1 MRSIIAFFYRQHLF
15 GNLITVLLFLVGI
28 YSVFAIRK
36 DLFPKVEFD
45 ITVITAIFP
54 GASPE
59 QVEKLIVNP
68 IEQSLK
74 EVDGLKKVQSQA
86 IDSRAVITVTL
97 DPDARNPEKTNDDI
111 QRAVDKIEDYPEDAE
126 KPIVLAVESSQTP
139 VIELSIT
146 SEVLSELELREYTKY
161 IADQLSLVNGVAKV
175 TKNAW
180 RRRELQILVD
190 QSRLAQRDISLSQV
204 IDSIRSQNLQM
215 PAGDMTLTSGRE
227 KAVKTDGEFRGVE
240 DLMSLSVKANFDGG
254 GTKLSDIASVKEG
267 LEKPTNLT
275 RTNGIEAFKLT
286 ILKKE
291 KADALKTVEKVRA
304 RVAELERSAPVGV
317 KMVFVNN
324 FTYYLKNR
332 ISTLSGNM
340 IMGICLV
347 FMILAL
353 FFPWKVASV
362 VAIGIPF
369 SMLSAIILIQ
379 YFGLS
384 INLISL
390 IGLIIVSGM
399 LVDDIVV
406 VVENVYRRLERGE
419 NSEAAIID
427 GTTEMI
433 PAVTASVLTTV
444 AAFGPML
451 FMTGIFGKFVF
462 QIPLLVILPLMI
474 SLFEAFLIAPGH
486 LRSFLGA
493 SLDSVYQKSKEQVKE
508 TKSRAKELKVHW
520 YDRILPHYR
529 KFIALL
535 IERRYVTISAFFV
548 FFVITAVI
556 SSQMRFILFPPDGIY
571 TFFVR
576 VDGEPG
582 ATLEEMSD
590 LLKPIEEEI
599 RKLPADELA
608 DYTTQI
614 GIQQNDP
621 NDPLT
626 KRASHYAQIRVN
638 LTPEQERTRTV
649 KEVVDDLRERTKT
662 PVGVK
667 KLNFQIAQGGPPQGR
682 PISINIYGE
691 DFKILR
697 ALGTDVKKV
706 LSEVPGVQ
714 DIEDSEVIGK
724 REVTVRPD
732 RQKISQVNLTVQEI
746 ATTVRA
752 AFAGVVAS
760 SSRTLDEEIDLRV
773 QLKPV
778 RAESAVQLESIQ
790 IGNREGKLIPL
801 NKIAEFTE
809 EDSRLLIQHEKYKRI
824 FNVSAQVDLNT
835 TTALK
840 ATKEAQEKLKE
851 LLKDH
856 PQYEISFGGENE
868 DTAESFQSLG
878 RAFIG
883 AFLLIFMILVLTF
896 QSFLQPIL
904 VLFALPFGFIGT
916 IYALLLHGRP
926 LSFMSM
932 LGIIA
937 LAGVI
942 VNNTIVY
949 IDYFNQRRREGWALK
964 EALLDAAVT
973 RLRPIVLTS
982 LTTVLGLLPTA
993 YGIGGSDGF
1002 VQALALALGWGLLI
1016 GSVLTV
1022 LLFPA
1027 VLHIVEDIQVKAA
1040 SLLKQKAGT

>member
-15 GNLITVLLFLVGI
+15 GNLITVLLILIGI
-28 YSVFAIRK
+28 YSVFTIRK

-45 ITVITAIFP
+45 ITVITAVFP

-97 DPDARNPEKTNDDI
+97 DPDARNTEKTNDDI
-111 QRAVDKIEDYPEDAE
+111 QRAVDQVEDYPEDAE

-139 VIELSIT
+139 VIELAIT
-146 SEVLSELELREYTKY
+146 SEALSELQLRDYTKY
-161 IADQLSLVNGVAKV
+161 LADQLSLVNGVAKV
-175 TKNAW
+175 SKNAW
-180 RRRELQILVD
+180 RRREMQILVD

-204 IDSIRSQNLQM
+204 IDSIRSQNLQL

-254 GTKLSDIASVKEG
+254 GTRLSDIANVKEG
-267 LEKPTNLT
+267 LEKPSSLT

-291 KADALKTVEKVRA
+291 KSDALKTVEAVRR
-304 RVAELERSAPVGV
+304 RVAELERTAPEGL
-317 KMVFVNN
+317 KLVFVND

-347 FMILAL
+347 FVILAL
-353 FFPWKVASV
+353 FFPWKIALV

-369 SMLSAIILIQ
+369 SMLATITLIQ

-399 LVDDIVV
+399 LVDDVVV
-406 VVENVYRRLERGE
+406 VVENVYRRLEGGE
-419 NSEAAIID
+419 NSETAIID

-451 FMTGIFGKFVF
+451 FMSGIFGKFVF
-462 QIPLLVILPLMI
+462 QIPLMVILPLGI

-486 LRSFLGA
+486 LRSYMGS
-493 SLDSVYQKSKEQVKE
+493 SLDSVYQSSKGQ
-508 TKSRAKELKVHW
+508 AKEMKEHW
-520 YDRILPHYR
+520 YDRMLPHYR
-529 KFIALL
+529 KMISFL
-535 IERRYVTISAFFV
+535 IERRYLTLSVFFV
-548 FFVITAVI
+548 FFVLTAVI
-556 SSQMRFILFPPDGIY
+556 SSQMRFVLFPPDGIY

-582 ATLEEMSD
+582 ATLEEMSA

-599 RKLPADELA
+599 RKLPQEELA

-638 LTPEQERTRTV
+638 LTPEQERVRKV
-649 KEVVDDLRERTKT
+649 REVVDDLRERTKT
-662 PVGVK
+662 PDGVK
-667 KLNFQIAQGGPPQGR
+667 KLNFQVAQGGPPQGR

-691 DFKILR
+691 DFKTLK
-697 ALGTDVKKV
+697 ALGAEVKKV
-706 LSEVPGVQ
+706 LASVPGVQ

-724 REVTVRPD
+724 REVTVRPE
-732 RQKISQVNLTVQEI
+732 RHKISQVNLTVQDI

-778 RAESAVQLESIQ
+778 RAESQVQLELIQ

-801 NKIAEFTE
+801 NKIAEFSE

-835 TTALK
+835 TTAIK
-840 ATKEAQEKLKE
+840 ATKEAQEKLKG
-851 LLKDH
+851 LLENY
-856 PQYEISFGGENE
+856 PQYEISYGGENE
-868 DTAESFQSLG
+868 DTAESFGSLG
-878 RAFIG
+878 RAFVV

-896 QSFLQPIL
+896 QSFLQPVL
-904 VLFALPFGFIGT
+904 VLFALPFGFIGV

-949 IDYFNQRRREGWALK
+949 IDYFNQRRKEGGPLK
-964 EALLDAAVT
+964 EILLDAAVT

-982 LTTVLGLLPTA
+982 ITTVLGLLPTA

-1002 VQALALALGWGLLI
+1002 VQALALSLGWGLMI
-1016 GSVLTV
+1016 GSALTV
-1022 LLFPA
+1022 LLFPSI
-1027 VLHIVEDIQVKAA
+1027 LHIVEDLQVKIAGF
-1040 SLLKQKAGT
+1040 LKRRAKI

>member
-15 GNLITVLLFLVGI
+15 GNLITVLILLVGI
-28 YSVFAIRK
+28 YSVFTIRK

-45 ITVITAIFP
+45 VTVITAIFP

-111 QRAVDKIEDYPEDAE
+111 QRAVDQVEDYPEDAE

-146 SEVLSELELREYTKY
+146 SDVLNELQLREYTKY
-161 IADQLSLVNGVAKV
+161 IADQLSLVSGVAKV

-204 IDSIRSQNLQM
+204 IDSIRSQNLQL

-254 GTKLSDIASVKEG
+254 GTRLSDIANVKEG

-291 KADALKTVEKVRA
+291 KADALITVESVRA
-304 RVAELERSAPVGV
+304 RVAELERSAPEGV
-317 KMVFVNN
+317 KLVFVND

-340 IMGICLV
+340 IMGIVLV
-347 FMILAL
+347 CVILAF
-353 FFPWKVASV
+353 FFPWKVATV

-406 VVENVYRRLERGE
+406 VVENVFRRLESGE
-419 NSEAAIID
+419 NSETAIID

-474 SLFEAFLIAPGH
+474 SLFEAFLVAPGH
-486 LRSFLGA
+486 LRSFLSS
-493 SLDSVYQKSKEQVKE
+493 SLDTVYQKSNEH
-508 TKSRAKELKVHW
+508 AKEVKVHW

-529 KFIALL
+529 KLISLL
-535 IERRYVTISAFFV
+535 IERRYVTLSAFFV
-548 FFVITAVI
+548 FFVVTVGV
-556 SSQMRFILFPPDGIY
+556 SSQMRFVLFPPDGIY

-576 VDGEPG
+576 IDGEPG
-582 ATLEEMSD
+582 ATLEEMSE

-638 LTPEQERTRTV
+638 LTPEQERTRAV
-649 KEVVDDLRERTKT
+649 KEVVDELRDRTKT
-662 PVGVK
+662 PEGVK

-691 DFKILR
+691 DFKTLK
-697 ALGTDVKKV
+697 ALGTDVKKI
-706 LSEVPGVQ
+706 LAEIPGVQ

-773 QLKPV
+773 QLRPV
-778 RAESAVQLESIQ
+778 RAESSAQLESIQ

-801 NKIAEFTE
+801 NKIADFTE

-835 TTALK
+835 TTAIK
-840 ATKEAQEKLKE
+840 ATKEAQEKLKD
-851 LLKDH
+851 LLKEY

-868 DTAESFQSLG
+868 DTAESFGSLG
-878 RAFIG
+878 RAFLV

-896 QSFLQPIL
+896 QSFLQPVL
-904 VLFALPFGFIGT
+904 VLLALPFGFIGT

-1002 VQALALALGWGLLI
+1002 VQALALALGWGLMI

-1027 VLHIVEDIQVKAA
+1027 VLHIVEDIQVKVAG
-1040 SLLKQKAGT
+1040 LFKRKEKA